1 VCIFSGGKGTKGRKM
16 KGIMD
21 ILNEKTVC
29 PTHFEILSHIEGIVI
44 NDRDVLKFDICVEWP
59 L

>member
-21 ILNEKTVC
+21 ILNVC
-29 PTHFEILSHIEGIVI
+29 PTHFEIFSHIEGIVI

>member
-1 VCIFSGGKGTKGRKM
+1 M